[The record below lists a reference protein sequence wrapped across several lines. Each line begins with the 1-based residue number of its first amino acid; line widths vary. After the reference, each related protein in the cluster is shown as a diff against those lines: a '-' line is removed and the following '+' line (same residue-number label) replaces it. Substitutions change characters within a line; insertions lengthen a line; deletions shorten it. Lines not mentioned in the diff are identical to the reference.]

1 MSWLPE
7 HYDLLA
13 RLLLQSL
20 LNSLWQG
27 TAIVILVGLL
37 LRFIGHVSATTRHA
51 IWLVSLL
58 AIGLLPFLPATAPQ
72 APPLAASP
80 ASSSRRE
87 AAPPEPV
94 LRTAIATENQQSASY
109 SSKQQIEKAKNAG
122 RTVSPPQLPADT
134 WDQVMSGLTVRPT
147 PATVSPSITAF
158 TAFAQVEQ
166 KSWLLRWSE
175 RWLSGK
181 VPLLL
186 ISLWFAVCALMLWRL
201 LRSYLSLLRLRRA
214 LYPLPSEQDQRIKRL
229 VEGFGLKRQ
238 IRAGLSSE
246 VAMPMTIGWIKP
258 LIILPQGIM
267 TDLSESEFDSIAA
280 HELAHIKRWDYLT
293 NLLQRL
299 IQVYLFFHPAVWV
312 IGHRLVV
319 ERELACDDW
328 AVQMTGEARRYAS
341 CLTRLVEALSESKP
355 LAVAEGMLFGKHVI
369 SRRIEMILN
378 PSRNTTTFISKP
390 AVLSAIGLEALLL
403 VVSLFLAPV
412 IAVPLLQSS
421 NTGAKAQNSGASA
434 KEQEA
439 EKGVLADIL
448 STNAARSVAPET
460 LGSAGAELL
469 DDLLPDRPWLLLPDE
484 LAVVAAST
492 PEVELLSSPDASLAP
507 KAVPFLSMQEAQ
519 IPLPA
524 PLPPP
529 ASPAPVGGALAG
541 YPAGVLRWGPL
552 ERRGLLVGGTLAGYP
567 ALEKGDN
574 QAIPESELL
583 AVLTEIAKRDADP
596 KVRSEALQGIYRLR
610 SEASVNALLKL
621 YDEVSDAQM
630 KKEILGY
637 LIRRQGDNSLA
648 IAKLVSVAKTEKDE
662 ELRKQALRQ
671 LLGVKGDEGA
681 NSLIEIYDSLQD
693 AKMKQTVI
701 RYLAYNKSRKAI
713 DKLIQIAKTDPD
725 PAIRQMAIRSLSG
738 IDGHLFIE
746 MLDRPPSGI
755 SLNVRPDI
763 YFDFSFDRGQL
774 EKLQREAQE
783 LSEKAFEKLQ
793 REAQELSEKA
803 REQAEKAREKAREQA
818 EKAREKAHEQAERA
832 REQAR
837 EILEKFQREYLDC
850 ELSEQLE
857 HQSED
862 VKEAVGKARE
872 FWERELRTSPLRP
885 NRVQPNTK
893 NVK

>member
-94 LRTAIATENQQSASY
+94 LRTAIATENQQSTSY

-122 RTVSPPQLPADT
+122 RAVSPPQLPADT
-134 WDQVMSGLTVRPT
+134 WGQVMGGLTVCPT
-147 PATVSPSITAF
+147 PTTVSPSV

-229 VEGFGLKRQ
+229 VKSFGLKRQ

-258 LIILPQGIM
+258 LIILPQGLM

-448 STNAARSVAPET
+448 STNAARSVAPKT

-492 PEVELLSSPDASLAP
+492 PEAELLSSPDASLAP
-507 KAVPFLSMQEAQ
+507 KAAPFLSMQEAQ

-524 PLPPP
+524 PY
-529 ASPAPVGGALAG
+529 APVVGALAG
-541 YPAGVLRWGPL
+541 YP
-552 ERRGLLVGGTLAGYP
+552 VGALAGYP

-755 SLNVRPDI
+755 SLDVRPDI
-763 YFDFSFDRGQL
+763 HFFSFDRGQL
-774 EKLQREAQE
+774 
-783 LSEKAFEKLQ
+783 EKLQ

-803 REQAEKAREKAREQA
+803 REQAEKAREQA
-818 EKAREKAHEQAERA
+818 EKAREQT
-832 REQAR
+832 R
-837 EILEKFQREYLDC
+837 EILEKFQREYLDR

-857 HQSED
+857 RQSEA

-872 FWERELRTSPLRP
+872 FWERELRTFPLRP